1 MEIQKNETD
10 RLFVEE
16 VPKAKVNLDTVLI
29 EAIGQFGRYQLRT
42 LLLAVV
48 LSIFT
53 AFSAM
58 EFVFSTARINT
69 R

>member
-10 RLFVEE
+10 RLFVDE

-42 LLLAVV
+42 LFLAVV

-53 AFSAM
+53 SFSSM

>member
-1 MEIQKNETD
+1 MEMKKNETD

-16 VPKAKVNLDTVLI
+16 VPKAKVNLETVLT

>member
-1 MEIQKNETD
+1 MELQKNEID

-42 LLLAVV
+42 LLLVMV
-48 LSIFT
+48 LAIFT
-53 AFSAM
+53 AFSSM